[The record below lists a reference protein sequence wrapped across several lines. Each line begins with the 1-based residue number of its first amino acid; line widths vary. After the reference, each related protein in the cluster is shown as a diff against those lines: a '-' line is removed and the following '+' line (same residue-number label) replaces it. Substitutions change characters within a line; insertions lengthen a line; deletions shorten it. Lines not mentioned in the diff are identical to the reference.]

1 VILVF
6 FVIFVI
12 FVFLGDFVMSREY

>member
-12 FVFLGDFVMSREY
+12 FVFLGDFVMSCEY